1 MVATLAP
8 CLISTGPS
16 DASRPHQPRESESDG
31 AVEQPEQRHYA
42 SSAAIRAHGSRSER
56 TIRGGRPRSSSHS
69 SLGPLIIPRP
79 DLPRAPSSLRYS
91 ASLFRS
97 AVTAANHSRTRTPVR
112 GGCWE
117 NRRVE
122 KRAHPFVI
130 PRRDR
135 GEGAGDW
142 TWSTGTHLTGEW
154 SDDKRSFSRETAHGC
169 RLVAPAL
176 SGLTG
181 YRAEMSFQCLCEG
194 VWCILEQRRHFK
206 NAESK
211 DTGPC
216 LVNVCSP
223 SPKRTHRLS
232 TAVFVELI

>member
-16 DASRPHQPRESESDG
+16 DASRPNQPRESESDG
-31 AVEQPEQRHYA
+31 AIEQPEQRHYA
-42 SSAAIRAHGSRSER
+42 SSVAIRAHGSRSER
-56 TIRGGRPRSSSHS
+56 TIRGGRLRSSSRS

-97 AVTAANHSRTRTPVR
+97 AVTAASHSRTRTPVR

-122 KRAHPFVI
+122 RRAHPFVI

-135 GEGAGDW
+135 GEGAGDRGPGLPEPIVPVSGA
-142 TWSTGTHLTGEW
+142 TIKG
-154 SDDKRSFSRETAHGC
+154 
-169 RLVAPAL
+169 L
-176 SGLTG
+176 SLGK
-181 YRAEMSFQCLCEG
+181 
-194 VWCILEQRRHFK
+194 QRM
-206 NAESK
+206 
-211 DTGPC
+211 
-216 LVNVCSP
+216 
-223 SPKRTHRLS
+223 
-232 TAVFVELI
+232 FVG